1 MGRIIAVNLLVSIIV
16 IIVLQL
22 VGMLIFSWITPYKDL
37 EELKRGNVAAG
48 LAMGG
53 KFLGTAI
60 LLGVASYTNHSIWY
74 LMLWFAVGYV
84 CLVLAYL
91 VFELATPGFKVS
103 QELQKGNVA
112 VGILLAA
119 VYVGTGFAI
128 SSLII

>member
-1 MGRIIAVNLLVSIIV
+1 MGVIVVVNLIVSIAVIV
-16 IIVLQL
+16 ILQL
-22 VGMLIFSWITPYKDL
+22 VGMFIFSWITPFKDL
-37 EELKRGNVAAG
+37 EELKKGNVAVG

-74 LMLWFAVGYV
+74 LMLWFAVGYA
-84 CLVLAYL
+84 CLLIAYW
-91 VFELATPGFKVS
+91 VFELATPGLTLSK
-103 QELQKGNVA
+103 ELQNGNVA

-119 VYVGTGFAI
+119 VYIGTGFAI